1 MLPCWPAWSVTFFP
15 PALGGLPGCLVPA
28 SFPALPGPEP
38 LSTCATAVLPHGAA
52 CAPTRHGQVSKLAP
66 WAGALTVQWLH
77 IAPRVRF
84 LPARWHPGPQSL
96 AQPTCHRPPAPPR
109 DSWFCCC
116 AVLWHILPA
125 LPFPQLFRPLPGL
138 SPPPELPSMGCPDV
152 LPPVFS
158 ASCSYAVTTAT
169 LSDSGAGTDTWRL
182 LWAGTT
188 CLATST
194 PKQKLNCQRKLLL
207 FVTPLPS
214 NSEIGVLIL
223 YLILILII
231 SNGTANM

>member
-66 WAGALTVQWLH
+66 WAGALTVEWLH

-96 AQPTCHRPPAPPR
+96 AQPTCHRPPAPPVTPG
-109 DSWFCCC
+109 SAAVPCCGTSSLLC
-116 AVLWHILPA
+116 PFLSSSGLCQDCPLPLSFLPWAVPMCSLPCSLHPA
-125 LPFPQLFRPLPGL
+125 L
-138 SPPPELPSMGCPDV
+138 
-152 LPPVFS
+152 
-158 ASCSYAVTTAT
+158 T
-169 LSDSGAGTDTWRL
+169 L
-182 LWAGTT
+182 
-188 CLATST
+188 
-194 PKQKLNCQRKLLL
+194 
-207 FVTPLPS
+207 
-214 NSEIGVLIL
+214 
-223 YLILILII
+223 
-231 SNGTANM
+231 